1 MKITLLS
8 GSRNNVRVEPMKIA
22 ELDGRR
28 ITDLASFHQQASELL
43 DFGPYYGRNF
53 NALWDRLSRDVERP
67 VRIRWL
73 HASTSRAALGE
84 ATFAKIVDIFERAA
98 REDREYNALHRLEF
112 ELIDP

>member
-1 MKITLLS
+1 
-8 GSRNNVRVEPMKIA
+8 MKIA

-28 ITDLASFHQQASELL
+28 ITDLASFHHQASELL